1 MARTVQQMGWAGTDN
16 GRLLRLAETRQFD
29 ALVTVDQGIA
39 YQQNVDDL
47 PIPVIIMLAS
57 RNRLRELEPL
67 VSDVVSILSR
77 GLQKRIYV
85 VSA

>member
-16 GRLLRLAETRQFD
+16 GRLLRLAATEQFD